1 MDLGT
6 LIIVVLVFLVFYQ
19 VFIQLSKK
27 KEKAGSNATDQNQL
41 LMEKFERLDRVF
53 KYELNDITRSLASLQ
68 ALHANAPASAEVLE
82 RLDKIEAALKALA
95 PQRGDTHNAET
106 QNSES

>member
-95 PQRGDTHNAET
+95 PLRGDTHNADT
-106 QNSES
+106 QNSQS